1 MAIELTKA
9 DRVQAISSIER
20 YFQANFDEKIGNV
33 SAGAL
38 LSFILEEI
46 GPSIYNKAVIDSK
59 TYLHSRVEDLEF
71 EVHQDEFQY
80 WHKLNKRK

>member
-1 MAIELTKA
+1 MSIELNKP
-9 DRVQAISSIER
+9 DRAQAIASIER

-46 GPSIYNKAVIDSK
+46 GPSIYNRGVSDAKGHIQ
-59 TYLHSRVEDLEF
+59 TRLEDLEF

-80 WHKLNKRK
+80 WHKLNKRR